1 MNPPQISPEMQRA
14 AAKMEA
20 ARQNQPPLK
29 SEDFWRQ
36 VEAARVKESS
46 LSADA
51 WRNGLERTEPAST
64 PSGS

>member
-20 ARQNQPPLK
+20 TRQNQPPLK

-46 LSADA
+46 LSAEA
-51 WRNGLERTEPAST
+51 WRDGLKSTEPVST
-64 PSGS
+64 PTGI